1 MATTNIFSIRGSKG
15 RSVIC
20 SLTER
25 TEYIKNP
32 EKTENGA
39 LVYAYGCTP
48 QLVAAEFALSKR
60 QYALRTGRK
69 EPGVIAYHIRQSFKP
84 GEITPEEANRVGREL
99 AERFLKGRHAYI
111 VCTHV
116 DKKHIHSHIIFNST
130 TLDGTAK
137 FRDFLGSGRALGRL
151 SDLICLEHNLSIIAN
166 PQRYTHPTYGK
177 WLGEKKPPSHRDVL
191 RADIDAALAR
201 KPKSFDE
208 LLQFLCENGYRVSVG
223 KNVTLYKDGQKGIRL
238 HTLGDGYSEAELRA
252 VIEGK
257 ATHTPRGKRGRASLL
272 IDIEAKL
279 AAGKGGGYERW
290 AKVFNVK
297 QMAKTLLYLQEHGI
311 KSRAELTARAD
322 AASEKLSAAKGRI
335 AALDARIAEVNELRG
350 QIIAYA
356 KTREIFAEYKSSRY
370 SRKFY
375 DAHADEIEQHREAK
389 RYFNAH
395 GIIEKLPK
403 VKSLNAE
410 FDKLVAEKREAYADY
425 RALRDEHRELLV
437 HRYNVEVF
445 LGEGKSTT
453 DRRNRGER

>member
-25 TEYIKNP
+25 TDYIKNP

-60 QYALRTGRK
+60 QYALRTGRMA
-69 EPGVIAYHIRQSFKP
+69 PGVIAYHIRQSFKP
-84 GEITPEEANRVGREL
+84 GEITAEEANRVGREL

-116 DKKHIHSHIIFNST
+116 DKMHIHSHIIFNST

-151 SDLICLEHNLSIIAN
+151 SDLICLEHNLSVIAN
-166 PQRYTHPTYGK
+166 PRRYTNPTYDK

-201 KPKSFDE
+201 KPNSFDE
-208 LLQFLCENGYRVSVG
+208 LLQFVRENGYRVSVG
-223 KNVTLYKDGQKGIRL
+223 KSVTFYKDGQKGIRL

-279 AAGKGGGYERW
+279 AAGKSGGYERW

-322 AASEKLSAAKGRI
+322 AASEKLSAAKERI
-335 AALDARIAEVNELRG
+335 TSLDARIAEVNALRG
-350 QIIAYA
+350 QIITYA
-356 KTREIFAEYKSSRY
+356 KTREVFAEYKASRY

-389 RYFNAH
+389 RYFN
-395 GIIEKLPK
+395 ERNLTRLPK
-403 VKSLNAE
+403 VKDLSAE
-410 FDKLVAEKREAYADY
+410 FSALVAEKREAYAEY
-425 RALRDEHRELLV
+425 RAIRDEHRELLV
-437 HRYNVEVF
+437 HRHNVEMF
-445 LGEGKSTT
+445 LGEEKSS
-453 DRRNRGER
+453 DARRARDER